1 MKRILIVNNNMHIGG
16 VQKALLDLL
25 NEIHKDHDITLLLFY
40 NGGGLMKSVPEDVRV
55 TGIGHG
61 IVADILTPKL
71 TTVHYHYQTD
81 R

>member
-55 TGIGHG
+55 FSPAAPFKYWGMTKKDAATFGSR
-61 IVADILTPKL
+61 AA
-71 TTVHYHYQTD
+71 
-81 R
+81 